1 MVVRPPDL
9 PSSGDRLAAA
19 RVTGSV
25 ERLGIGK
32 DKDVAEDQAVA
43 ELRAITTDPHV
54 LGHVLGGYVV
64 RQERSESGAWARAVR
79 LLRAAG
85 ADEDTA
91 ATVAVWQRERRERQ
105 GGLLD

>member
-1 MVVRPPDL
+1 MRFPDL
-9 PSSGDRLAAA
+9 PTGTDPLAPARLQGTVSRLAA
-19 RVTGSV
+19 GSD
-25 ERLGIGK
+25 R
-32 DKDVAEDQAVA
+32 DVPQDQAVA
-43 ELRAITTDPHV
+43 ELRTITTDPRV

-64 RQERSESGAWARAVR
+64 RQERSESGTWARAVR

-85 ADEDTA
+85 ADEAAA